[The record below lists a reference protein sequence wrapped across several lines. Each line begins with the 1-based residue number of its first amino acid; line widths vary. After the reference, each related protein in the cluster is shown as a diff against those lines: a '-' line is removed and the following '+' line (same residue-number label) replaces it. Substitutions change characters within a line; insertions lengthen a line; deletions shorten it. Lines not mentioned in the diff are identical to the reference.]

1 MADGFDGAI
10 MTASIFDL
18 NKTLLGTVSITFDP
32 AELLNNVIASLLKD
46 TSYAVTVSQLDSKIV
61 YDTDPS
67 QQGKVLFDPFYAE
80 YTDLLALWRH
90 VSEESSGYGTYSF
103 STDEASQIA
112 KKECFWASI
121 NACSQEWRIALIQT
135 LPA

>member
-1 MADGFDGAI
+1 MMADGSDGAI
-10 MTASIFDL
+10 MAASIFDL

-67 QQGKVLFDPFYAE
+67 QQGKVLFDPISAKY
-80 YTDLLALWRH
+80 R
-90 VSEESSGYGTYSF
+90 SS
-103 STDEASQIA
+103 
-112 KKECFWASI
+112 SI
-121 NACSQEWRIALIQT
+121 MAPCI
-135 LPA
+135 